1 MALGTGSWG
10 YELFVVTTWD
20 GYTRQFQSLSE
31 ERNLKFTGTFW
42 ESKMDRRA
50 FLSRSASVTFGAT
63 LVSAPGLML
72 GDRTFSHAQ
81 SPPVPNNNL
90 MDSKLMDTDARALR
104 SLAQTYFDGAYEMD
118 ADKFASIF
126 HPSSSVTKVGDDGN
140 VSVTPIATWL
150 AAVRNLKAPK
160 QQGLERHDQILSIDV
175 DGELALVKL
184 KLQIPPRY
192 FTDLLSCLKV
202 NGTWKIA
209 QKVMTSKT

>member
-1 MALGTGSWG
+1 M
-10 YELFVVTTWD
+10 
-20 GYTRQFQSLSE
+20 
-31 ERNLKFTGTFW
+31 
-42 ESKMDRRA
+42 SKMDRRA

-72 GDRTFSHAQ
+72 GDRTISYAQ
-81 SPPVPNNNL
+81 SPVPDNNP
-90 MDSKLMDTDARALR
+90 MDNKLMDADAHALR

-160 QQGLERHDQILSIDV
+160 EQGLERQDQILSIDV
-175 DGELALVKL
+175 EGELALVKL
-184 KLQIPPRY
+184 KLRIPPRY